1 MFWAFTLLVGLGFVF
16 TKLGAYSVMVTL
28 LSGALKLV
36 ALLLVLGIVIWLFL
50 KRMNAEH

>member
-36 ALLLVLGIVIWLFL
+36 ALLLVLGIVKWTPLSRQI
-50 KRMNAEH
+50 MP